1 MSQEVTYDINGKI
14 SYKSYYNVAKH
25 ISDGKNDRYFI
36 KYFDFG
42 PQRTT
47 PVNPWGIDFSIK
59 QLAPDGPMGISFA
72 SYKEVSEECFKI
84 YLKFL
89 ETKNELL
96 HRQIIH
102 LKGAF

>member
-1 MSQEVTYDINGKI
+1 MSQEINYDIYGKVAE
-14 SYKSYYNVAKH
+14 KSHYNVAKQ
-25 ISDGKNDRYFI
+25 IIGKDNRYFI

-47 PVNPWGIDFSIK
+47 PVNPYGIDFSLK
-59 QLAPDGPMGISFA
+59 QLLPDGPIGVSFA
-72 SYKEVSEECFKI
+72 SYREVSEECFKI

-102 LKGAF
+102 LRGGF